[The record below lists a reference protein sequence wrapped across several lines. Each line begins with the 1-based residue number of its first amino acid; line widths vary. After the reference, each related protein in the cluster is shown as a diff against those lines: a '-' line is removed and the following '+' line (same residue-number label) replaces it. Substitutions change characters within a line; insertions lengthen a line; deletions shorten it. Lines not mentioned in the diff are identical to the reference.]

1 MSSPADALLAILTL
15 EPAGADA
22 FIGNSPPDG
31 RQRVFGGQVLAQAL
45 LAACRTVEDRSAHSL
60 HAYFLLPGDP
70 LTPIVYEVERLRD
83 GRSFTTRR
91 VVARQQGTAIFAT
104 SISFHGD
111 EPGYDH
117 QMAPPAVLP
126 PEKLPSIGELELEAT
141 ALIPAPILA
150 YFRRAR
156 AVEVRLATP
165 GRYAAGAG
173 ETAFAVWFRVAGRLP
188 DDPLIHQ
195 ASLAYLSDMTLL
207 DTSLGP
213 HGRSVFEPEIMAAS
227 LDHALWLHR
236 PFRAD
241 EWLLYSQDTPS
252 AGGARGFAR
261 GLIHD
266 SAGRLIASVAQEGLI
281 RPRTSRA

>member
-1 MSSPADALLAILTL
+1 MSSPADALLATLTL

-22 FIGNSPPDG
+22 FIGRSPSDG
-31 RQRVFGGQVLAQAL
+31 RRRVFGGQVLAQAL
-45 LAACRTVEDRSAHSL
+45 LAACRTVEGRSAHSL

-70 LTPIVYEVERLRD
+70 LTPIVYEVERLRE
-83 GRSFTTRR
+83 GRSFATRR
-91 VVARQQGTAIFAT
+91 VVARQEGAAIFAT
-104 SISFHGD
+104 SVSFHAD

-117 QMAPPAVLP
+117 QMPAPAAAAPEELPA
-126 PEKLPSIGELELEAT
+126 IGALDQAQA

-150 YFRRAR
+150 YFQRASV
-156 AVEVRLATP
+156 VEVRLATP
-165 GRYAAGAG
+165 GRYAAGAD
-173 ETAFAVWFRVAGRLP
+173 EHVFAVWFKVAARLP

-195 ASLAYLSDMTLL
+195 AALAYLSDMTLL

-213 HGRSVFEPEIMAAS
+213 HRRSVFEPGIMAAS

-252 AGGARGFAR
+252 ASGARGFAR

-266 SAGRLIASVAQEGLI
+266 RGGRLVASVAQEGLI
-281 RPRTSRA
+281 RPRTVT